1 MAKNSLDAIIYQH
14 VVYGAGT
21 ILTGQTDIR
30 SALIQPE
37 ELEAAIAHAV
47 PLLKARGADQKEGKA
62 NKSSQYGLPQ
72 ATSDLQ
78 QILSLYNA
86 TVTDGQFIDDLVTDP
101 KAVAERL
108 GLDLSDSAAAA
119 MEQTQSTVVQ
129 NFNTFGWPKIVIVA
143 IMVGI
148 ALAAETDG
156 SELVIDSSGVIKV

>member
-1 MAKNSLDAIIYQH
+1 VAENSLDAIVYRH

-37 ELEAAIAHAV
+37 ELEAAIVQAM
-47 PLLKARGADQKEGKA
+47 PLLKTRGADQKGGKA
-62 NKSSQYGLPQ
+62 SKSSQYGLPQ

-101 KAVAERL
+101 KAVADRL

-119 MEQTQSTVVQ
+119 MEQAQSTVVQ
-129 NFNTFGWPKIVIVA
+129 NFNTFGLPKLVIVA
-143 IMVGI
+143 VMIGI
-148 ALAAETDG
+148 ALAAETG
-156 SELVIDSSGVIKV
+156 ASELVIDSSGVIKV